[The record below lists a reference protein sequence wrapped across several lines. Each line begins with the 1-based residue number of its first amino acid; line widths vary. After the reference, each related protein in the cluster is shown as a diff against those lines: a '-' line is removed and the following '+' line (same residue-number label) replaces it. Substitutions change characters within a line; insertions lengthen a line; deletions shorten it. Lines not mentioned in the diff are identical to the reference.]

1 MTWLKFVRY
10 WLPAI
15 VIVGGV
21 VSLIVIG
28 TDWALE
34 GAAGVVGAGLA
45 IYLVNILF
53 RIGAKGDLERDD
65 EEAARQYF
73 DKHGRWPDDPEP
85 SRHN

>member
-1 MTWLKFVRY
+1 MTTLKFVRY

-15 VIVGGV
+15 VIVGGI

-45 IYLVNILF
+45 IWMVNILF
-53 RIGAKGDLERDD
+53 RIGASGDRERDQ
-65 EEAARQYF
+65 EEAARRYF
-73 DKHGRWPDDPEP
+73 DEHGRWPE
-85 SRHN
+85 

>member
-1 MTWLKFVRY
+1 MTTLKFVRY

-21 VSLIVIG
+21 VSLIAIG

-53 RIGAKGDLERDD
+53 RIGASGDRERDQ

-73 DKHGRWPDDPEP
+73 DRHGRWPDDDG
-85 SRHN
+85 

>member
-1 MTWLKFVRY
+1 MRRRVGWSALKFVRY

-15 VIVGGV
+15 VVVGGV

-34 GAAGVVGAGLA
+34 GAAGVVGAGIA
-45 IYLVNILF
+45 IWLVNILF
-53 RIGAKGDLERDD
+53 RIGASGDRERDE

-73 DKHGRWPDDPEP
+73 DKHGRWPDDG
-85 SRHN
+85 

>member
-1 MTWLKFVRY
+1 MTALKFVRY

-15 VIVGGV
+15 VVVGGV

-34 GAAGVVGAGLA
+34 GAAGVVGAGIA
-45 IYLVNILF
+45 IWLVNILF
-53 RIGAKGDLERDD
+53 RIGASGDRERDE

-73 DKHGRWPDDPEP
+73 DRHGRWPDDG
-85 SRHN
+85 

>member
-1 MTWLKFVRY
+1 MTALKFVRY

-21 VSLIVIG
+21 ISLIVIG

-53 RIGAKGDLERDD
+53 RIGVSGDRERDR
-65 EEAARQYF
+65 EEAARRYF
-73 DKHGRWPDDPEP
+73 DEHGRWPDDDG
-85 SRHN
+85 

>member
-15 VIVGGV
+15 VVLGGV
-21 VSLIVIG
+21 ISLIVIG

-45 IYLVNILF
+45 IWLVNILY
-53 RIGAKGDLERDD
+53 RIGVSGDRERDE
-65 EEAARQYF
+65 EEAARRYYYE
-73 DKHGRWPDDPEP
+73 HGYWPDDPGP
-85 SRHN
+85 TRRT